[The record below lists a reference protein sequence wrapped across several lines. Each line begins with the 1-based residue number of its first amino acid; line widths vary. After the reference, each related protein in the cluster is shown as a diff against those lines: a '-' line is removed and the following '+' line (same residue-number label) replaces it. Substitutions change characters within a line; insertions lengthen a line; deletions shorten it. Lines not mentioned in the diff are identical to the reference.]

1 MFNANLVIG
10 ALALVACSGAMAELV
25 YASSPESKLN
35 YRMVG
40 KVVCYDAKISVDEQ
54 PIDASINARLQ
65 DVRGNEVQLEVKEI
79 KVSSLAVAAP
89 KVLVM
94 DSVSYSRG
102 ETVWAKNKGWYVCP

>member
-1 MFNANLVIG
+1 MFKANLMVG
-10 ALALVACSGAMAELV
+10 ALALVACSGVMAELV
-25 YASSPESKLN
+25 YVSSPENKLN

-54 PIDASINARLQ
+54 PVDASINARLQ
-65 DVRGNEVQLEVKEI
+65 EVRGNEVQLEVKEI
-79 KVSSLAVAAP
+79 KVSALNVTAP

-102 ETVWAKNKGWYVCP
+102 ETVWAQNKGWYVCP